1 MADNRFPST
10 AKVVEAFICVAY
22 DTNANWYAANPVLL
36 SGQVACSSDLRL
48 KKTGDGVKA
57 WRDLSF
63 DNAASLNGL
72 NASITELNYVKG
84 VTSNIQVQINRN
96 KMQVGTEKPGF
107 ACTWFHVTS

>member
-1 MADNRFPST
+1 MSDSRFPST
-10 AKVVEAFICVAY
+10 AKVVDTSICIAY
-22 DTNANWYAANPVLL
+22 DTDANWNAANPVLL

-57 WRDLSF
+57 WRDLSY

-72 NASITELNYVKG
+72 NASVTELNYVKG
-84 VTSNIQVQINRN
+84 VTSNIQVQINQN
-96 KMQVGTEKPGF
+96 KMQVSSSKPAF